1 MEECC
6 MLRGWSAIVSY
17 VASMT
22 EEDEGGGGG
31 APEWGREDVGFFRRA
46 CEYVERMGWEG
57 TVALP
62 EFQRV
67 KRYLRGIGEEGG
79 GGIEGGEGVR
89 GGVCEDE
96 NGGI

>member
-1 MEECC
+1 
-6 MLRGWSAIVSY
+6 MLHVERLVCHRELRCFHDGGGR
-17 VASMT
+17 
-22 EEDEGGGGG
+22 GGGGG